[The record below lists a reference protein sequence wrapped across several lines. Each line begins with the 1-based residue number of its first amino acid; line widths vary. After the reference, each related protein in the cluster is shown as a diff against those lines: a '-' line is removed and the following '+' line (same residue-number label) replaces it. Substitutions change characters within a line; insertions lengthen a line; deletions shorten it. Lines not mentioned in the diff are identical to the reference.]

1 VVVALTT
8 AQKLGIAG
16 IAAAFILFALISSF
30 VAPLRDRNFPGR
42 RGLPYFV
49 ALTAALFAA
58 MMFAIVALAREEE
71 EAEAHAEE
79 PAAAETGPAA
89 EARGDAE
96 AGKAVFA
103 SAGCG
108 GCHVLE
114 AAGSSGEIGPNLD
127 ATSLDYEAIVEQVTN
142 GGGGMPPFGAQ
153 LSEEQIR
160 DVAAF
165 VFEAAQAS

>member
-8 AQKLGIAG
+8 AQELGIAG
-16 IAAAFILFALISSF
+16 IAGAFILFALVSSF
-30 VAPLRDRNFPGR
+30 VLPLRDRNFPGR

-49 ALTAALFAA
+49 AITVALFAS

-71 EAEAHAEE
+71 EEGGHAEE
-79 PAAAETGPAA
+79 PAAAE
-89 EARGDAE
+89 EARGDPE
-96 AGKAVFA
+96 AGKGVFA

-114 AAGSSGEIGPNLD
+114 AAGSSGEIGPSLD
-127 ATSLDYEAIVEQVTN
+127 ATTLDHDAIVEQVTN
-142 GGGGMPPFGAQ
+142 GGGGMPPFGGQ
-153 LSEEQIR
+153 LSEEEIQ

-165 VFEAAQAS
+165 VVESAQGS